1 MNTYTNS
8 TESKH
13 ISTIRTDNP
22 NMSIPDG
29 ADLSDIG
36 WFKIESVPQPT
47 PETGFTFVEGQPEQ
61 YEPGKWRQT
70 CVSQALP
77 PPPVPQSVTMRQ
89 ARLALYAAGLLT
101 SVDAAIA
108 SMPEPDKTAAQITW
122 EFAAT
127 VDRQF
132 GMVPAL
138 AAALG
143 MSDTQIDDLF
153 IAAAKL

>member
-1 MNTYTNS
+1 MNYTNTITVS
-8 TESKH
+8 N
-13 ISTIRTDNP
+13 ISTIRADNQ

-36 WFKIESVPQPT
+36 WFKIEPVSQPT
-47 PETGFTFVEGQPEQ
+47 PETGF
-61 YEPGKWRQT
+61 
-70 CVSQALP
+70 LP

-108 SMPEPDKTAAQITW
+108 AMPEPDKTAASITW
-122 EFAAT
+122 EFAQT
-127 VDRQF
+127 VDRGF
-132 GMVPAL
+132 GMVPQL

-143 MSDTQIDDLF
+143 MTETQIDELF
-153 IAAAKL
+153 IAASQL